1 MAQSLDYQ
9 RGQSDA
15 LRQVAGELERFAKQL
30 QAAAPPAPPPPAP
43 RRSRVLAT
51 LMRLAHRWLP

>member
-1 MAQSLDYQ
+1 MASPDYQ

-30 QAAAPPAPPPPAP
+30 QAASAPPVAAPPPP
-43 RRSRVLAT
+43 RRSRVLAA
-51 LMRLAHRWLP
+51 LKRLAHRWLP